1 MLLNSEPAWL
11 SIELT
16 GLTLAKFRIQPFFSQ
31 NQQDKFT
38 SVCMQPT
45 TIPSSTP
52 LLTGLSAEAKNLIIE
67 ILSFC
72 QAHSDEK
79 FVRKYAIYF
88 REGTS
93 EYDAYGV
100 DPQLTVGKVKE
111 LSGRKEITIDLLLE
125 AAPELLK
132 SGKQEEAMFL
142 LLLVEKNLKQL
153 EAHHYA
159 NISKW
164 FEVGIINW
172 AQCDMLCAKILP
184 WFFLKKMV
192 PLSNLAEWQKSPFR
206 FQRRAIAVP
215 LIKLLKSTDDYSQ
228 FFELITP
235 LMMDTERVVHQGLGW
250 FLRESWK
257 KQPAQTE
264 EFLMG
269 WKDQSARLIFQYAT
283 EKMTKEQRLR
293 FRKSK

>member
-1 MLLNSEPAWL
+1 
-11 SIELT
+11 
-16 GLTLAKFRIQPFFSQ
+16 
-31 NQQDKFT
+31 
-38 SVCMQPT
+38 MQPT

-228 FFELITP
+228 FFELITT